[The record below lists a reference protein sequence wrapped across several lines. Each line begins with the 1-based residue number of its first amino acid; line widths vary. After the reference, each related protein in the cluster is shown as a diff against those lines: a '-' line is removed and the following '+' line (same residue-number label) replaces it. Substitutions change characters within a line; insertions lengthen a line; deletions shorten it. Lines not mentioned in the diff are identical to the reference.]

1 MLKNT
6 EKYERKTAQGS
17 TAITQAMQEQKNV
30 DEDMLVAKT
39 KQIYS
44 KVADPND
51 NSQLNKFLY
60 PPYTDMSKKDA

>member
-1 MLKNT
+1 
-6 EKYERKTAQGS
+6 
-17 TAITQAMQEQKNV
+17 MQEQKNV

-39 KQIYS
+39 KQIYG

-60 PPYTDMSKKDA
+60 PPYTDMSKEDA